1 MPAFRNNE
9 CVRVCNA
16 ATGSG
21 KWEAYGTIVCSL
33 DYKRDDIEDTDAGA
47 VVLLFPDFRDDNDNG
62 LREVSMSDLRKQY
75 DI

>member
-9 CVRVCNA
+9 CVRVHTEDMGA
-16 ATGSG
+16 L
-21 KWEAYGTIVCSL
+21 EAVYATIVCSL
-33 DYKRDDIEDTDAGA
+33 DYKRDDIEDTDTGA